1 MLQTRHIGKYTE
13 LLVLFTKYGRKDFR
27 LNLTPDELLHT
38 GESDAV
44 VEPNV
49 SQRAK
54 AFADALKKM
63 GPTFIKFGQLLSTR
77 PDIVPPEYIA
87 ELESL
92 QDSIDPFSFADVER
106 IVEEELKART
116 VMLNELNYLQEARNT
131 DILRKNLEPFPE
143 IYIPAVIHDLSSSRV
158 LTTELVKGKKVSKLT
173 PLALIE
179 GNYAV
184 LAEVLTRAYLRQI
197 CVDGFW
203 HSDPHPG
210 NVFIRDNEGAPQLVL
225 LDFGMVSRISHEFQD
240 EIIKLLLAISSN
252 RGTEVADAC
261 IRMSEIGEGFNAVKF
276 VREITAIVAAV
287 HGVSAREINTGQL
300 IFNVISIAG
309 NNEVKVPSE
318 LAMLAKTLLH
328 LDGITKKLDPKYDP
342 QQVIR
347 DYAEQ
352 LMTQKLR
359 QKFDPRNFY
368 PALLDLN
375 QLVLDF
381 PHRAR
386 EIIDLTAAGRL
397 TFGLKLTQAEEF
409 LAGMHKI
416 ANRITVGVIIAAIIV
431 ASALMMRTAPLLA
444 TVVAASAIGLYLVVS
459 TILHDRKDQEKAK
472 IKGR

>member
-38 GESDAV
+38 EESDAV

-210 NVFIRDNEGAPQLVL
+210 
-225 LDFGMVSRISHEFQD
+225 
-240 EIIKLLLAISSN
+240 
-252 RGTEVADAC
+252 
-261 IRMSEIGEGFNAVKF
+261 
-276 VREITAIVAAV
+276 
-287 HGVSAREINTGQL
+287 
-300 IFNVISIAG
+300 
-309 NNEVKVPSE
+309 
-318 LAMLAKTLLH
+318 
-328 LDGITKKLDPKYDP
+328 DP
-342 QQVIR
+342 
-347 DYAEQ
+347 
-352 LMTQKLR
+352 
-359 QKFDPRNFY
+359 
-368 PALLDLN
+368 
-375 QLVLDF
+375 
-381 PHRAR
+381 
-386 EIIDLTAAGRL
+386 
-397 TFGLKLTQAEEF
+397 
-409 LAGMHKI
+409 
-416 ANRITVGVIIAAIIV
+416 
-431 ASALMMRTAPLLA
+431 
-444 TVVAASAIGLYLVVS
+444 
-459 TILHDRKDQEKAK
+459 
-472 IKGR
+472 

>member
-1 MLQTRHIGKYTE
+1 M
-13 LLVLFTKYGRKDFR
+13 
-27 LNLTPDELLHT
+27 
-38 GESDAV
+38 
-44 VEPNV
+44 
-49 SQRAK
+49 
-54 AFADALKKM
+54 
-63 GPTFIKFGQLLSTR
+63 
-77 PDIVPPEYIA
+77 
-87 ELESL
+87 
-92 QDSIDPFSFADVER
+92 
-106 IVEEELKART
+106 
-116 VMLNELNYLQEARNT
+116 
-131 DILRKNLEPFPE
+131 
-143 IYIPAVIHDLSSSRV
+143 
-158 LTTELVKGKKVSKLT
+158 
-173 PLALIE
+173 
-179 GNYAV
+179 
-184 LAEVLTRAYLRQI
+184 
-197 CVDGFW
+197 DGFW

-397 TFGLKLTQAEEF
+397 TFGLKLTQPKSSSPACTRSP
-409 LAGMHKI
+409 I
-416 ANRITVGVIIAAIIV
+416 ASRWA
-431 ASALMMRTAPLLA
+431 
-444 TVVAASAIGLYLVVS
+444 
-459 TILHDRKDQEKAK
+459 
-472 IKGR
+472 